1 MKKVKGKIL
10 SYLAAFAAA
19 AVMITAFPAVTASA
33 YEIPEWKETS
43 LGVFTAKGVSYETA
57 PQCDEAIIPT
67 QLVIPTESLIPNKN
81 SLSDIE
87 SLEIAITVNGTASG
101 GLGYQ
106 GKKEWVSKTWENTET
121 LVIDDAA
128 EYDGIFFSV
137 WWLDYDSELTV
148 KFTVTC
154 KDGSKTNHKSAV
166 PKRDVWT
173 EESPGIYTYTASK
186 YKDSYGCG
194 KKPADLYVP
203 VMKLLPEGKTAKDIK
218 SVKIEARSLNWK
230 GVTGTA
236 EYYSKDQ
243 YKSIEWGQDKTGTVK
258 APDDWNNFCIHTWWV
273 EPEDTVSL
281 RFTVTCKDG
290 TTGPEA
296 KTDDSA
302 LVLCEGKQ
310 KMNWDENVTISAKK
324 FASVKSGDTIRVT
337 YTENGDSALRIVD
350 PSWKPFSGIKTDE
363 WDNAR
368 KCFPPYSFKVTKKDA
383 NKLKMNG
390 MLISGENLTVT
401 KVELIG
407 DQKAADS
414 RIYCYDSDMKLV
426 RTVKIK
432 EGTSG
437 KKTLGVNLGEKYAG
451 KKVTLYKGKKSV
463 DEELETAVL
472 DENGKAAFKNTGE
485 KSYTLVIE
493 D

>member
-1 MKKVKGKIL
+1 M
-10 SYLAAFAAA
+10 
-19 AVMITAFPAVTASA
+19 
-33 YEIPEWKETS
+33 
-43 LGVFTAKGVSYETA
+43 
-57 PQCDEAIIPT
+57 
-67 QLVIPTESLIPNKN
+67 
-81 SLSDIE
+81 
-87 SLEIAITVNGTASG
+87 
-101 GLGYQ
+101 
-106 GKKEWVSKTWENTET
+106 
-121 LVIDDAA
+121 
-128 EYDGIFFSV
+128 
-137 WWLDYDSELTV
+137 
-148 KFTVTC
+148 
-154 KDGSKTNHKSAV
+154 
-166 PKRDVWT
+166 
-173 EESPGIYTYTASK
+173 
-186 YKDSYGCG
+186 
-194 KKPADLYVP
+194 
-203 VMKLLPEGKTAKDIK
+203 
-218 SVKIEARSLNWK
+218 
-230 GVTGTA
+230 
-236 EYYSKDQ
+236 
-243 YKSIEWGQDKTGTVK
+243 
-258 APDDWNNFCIHTWWV
+258 
-273 EPEDTVSL
+273 
-281 RFTVTCKDG
+281 TCKDG

-302 LVLCEGKQ
+302 LVLWEGKQ

-426 RTVKIK
+426 KTVKIK
-432 EGTSG
+432 EGTSPE
-437 KKTLGVNLGEKYAG
+437 KKIGVTLGKKYAG
-451 KKVTLYKGKKSV
+451 KEVTLYKGKKSV

-472 DENGKAAFKNTGE
+472 DENGKAIFKNAGE